1 LKVLDRVDPRLDPA
15 EAVLLDLL
23 IEPGWEPGE
32 ASVTPREHDILQE
45 IMPHA
50 FVCELE
56 GFDDGASDALLLEP
70 YVLRGEED
78 LGYLEPLLIEGDVLG
93 VNA

>member
-1 LKVLDRVDPRLDPA
+1 
-15 EAVLLDLL
+15 
-23 IEPGWEPGE
+23 
-32 ASVTPREHDILQE
+32 
-45 IMPHA
+45 MPHA